1 LKDNNTRHSQIVKQ
15 MITMQD
21 TIKDNNVQWNLKNLR
36 EKIMKFKNEKNE
48 MKLISSFYLLAME
61 LVIPSTFYEPQ

>member
-1 LKDNNTRHSQIVKQ
+1 MKDNNTRHSQIVKQ

>member
-1 LKDNNTRHSQIVKQ
+1 MKDNNTRHNQIVKQ

-21 TIKDNNVQWNLKNLR
+21 TTKDNNLQWSSKKLR
-36 EKIMKFKNEKNE
+36 KKIMKFRNEKNE
-48 MKLISSFYLLAME
+48 VKLISSSYLLAME